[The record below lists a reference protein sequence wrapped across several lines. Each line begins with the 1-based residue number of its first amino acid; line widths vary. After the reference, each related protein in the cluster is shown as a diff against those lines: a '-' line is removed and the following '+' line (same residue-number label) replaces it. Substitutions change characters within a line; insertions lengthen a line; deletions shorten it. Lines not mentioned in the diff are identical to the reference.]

1 MTHFFC
7 LILNDLSLLQQ
18 LPKVSNTV
26 TIQCKTTTTNF
37 SWDRDLYS
45 SGWPWTP
52 FVGRTA
58 LGYLVLLPL
67 PYECQDHRHA
77 LPCLVYAVVG
87 VKPRAWCMLGNDF
100 TIWAPSLASWFTY
113 SKRSFLKPSSVCL
126 QSSNFCPWS
135 HDPFSLAPL
144 SPRGSSLP
152 ALPWQIPARSKQS
165 LLQLT
170 PESKSSGRVRGSFP
184 YSAWTNGA
192 PCSSVR
198 PDRHTPLL
206 LVSRAHMSYL

>member
-1 MTHFFC
+1 MTHFFL
-7 LILNDLSLLQQ
+7 LIPNGLSLLQQ
-18 LPKVSNTV
+18 LPKVSNMV
-26 TIQCKTTTTNF
+26 TIQCKTATTNF
-37 SWDRDLYS
+37 SWDRDLHS
-45 SGWPWTP
+45 SEWPWTP

-113 SKRSFLKPSSVCL
+113 SKRSFIKPSSVCL
-126 QSSNFCPWS
+126 QSSNFCPWYYYPS
-135 HDPFSLAPL
+135 HMLSSPPGVPASLL
-144 SPRGSSLP
+144 F
-152 ALPWQIPARSKQS
+152 PWQIPACSKQS

-170 PESKSSGRVRGSFP
+170 PESKSPGRIRGSFP
-184 YSAWTNGA
+184 
-192 PCSSVR
+192 
-198 PDRHTPLL
+198 
-206 LVSRAHMSYL
+206 

>member
-1 MTHFFC
+1 MTHFFL
-7 LILNDLSLLQQ
+7 LIPNDLSLLQQ

-26 TIQCKTTTTNF
+26 TIQCKTATTNF
-37 SWDRDLYS
+37 SWDRDLHS

-77 LPCLVYAVVG
+77 LPCLVYEVVG

-113 SKRSFLKPSSVCL
+113 SKRSFIKPSSVCL
-126 QSSNFCPWS
+126 QSSNFCPWYYYPS
-135 HDPFSLAPL
+135 HMLPSPPGVPASLL
-144 SPRGSSLP
+144 F
-152 ALPWQIPARSKQS
+152 PWQIPACSKQS

-170 PESKSSGRVRGSFP
+170 PEGKSPGRIRGSFP
-184 YSAWTNGA
+184 
-192 PCSSVR
+192 
-198 PDRHTPLL
+198 
-206 LVSRAHMSYL
+206 